1 MGNSHE
7 DCSCR
12 AAASPYAIR
21 IAKTD
26 DDIEACFDVM
36 RQLRPHLVRADF
48 VPTVRRQISC
58 GYLLAF
64 LESDGEPWAV
74 AGYRII
80 ENLANGRVLY
90 VDDLVTAAD
99 RRSQGFGEALFGW
112 LVERARDH
120 NCATLELDSGVQ
132 RHDAHRFYLTRRMDI
147 SSYHFRLVL
156 AKHGGQ

>member
-1 MGNSHE
+1 MTRGE
-7 DCSCR
+7 EW
-12 AAASPYAIR
+12 ASPFTIR
-21 IAKTD
+21 VAETD
-26 DDIEACFDVM
+26 EEITACFDIM

-48 VPTVRRQISC
+48 GLTVRRQISG

-64 LESDGEPWAV
+64 LESDGEPRAV

-90 VDDLVTAAD
+90 VDDLVTDAD
-99 RRSQGFGEALFGW
+99 RRSQGFGEALFDW
-112 LVERARDH
+112 LVEQARDQ

-132 RHDAHRFYLTRRMDI
+132 RHGAHRFYLTHRMDI

-156 AKHGGQ
+156 GKGQGK